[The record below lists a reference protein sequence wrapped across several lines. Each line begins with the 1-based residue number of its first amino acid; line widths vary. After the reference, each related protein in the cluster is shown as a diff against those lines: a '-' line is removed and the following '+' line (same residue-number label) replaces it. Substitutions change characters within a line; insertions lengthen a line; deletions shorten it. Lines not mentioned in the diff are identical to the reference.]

1 MNTHLSDLEI
11 QQLAEELNGGKKQFA
26 GHLEACHSCKAKYT
40 MYKLLFKEINL
51 SHSPVVPGSFTDKV
65 MEVVAKKQE
74 QKIMFYYRFF
84 YGVITGISLTAV
96 ILLELNINIIKMFT
110 EFHSVSPGKVS
121 AVESILLLGAVAFFY
136 ICLSG
141 YKNRF
146 KKNYLLSDITF

>member
-1 MNTHLSDLEI
+1 MNTHLTDLEI
-11 QQLAEELNGGKKQFA
+11 KHLAEELYEVEKQFT
-26 GHLEACHSCKAKYT
+26 GHLEACSSCSAKYA

-51 SHSPVVPGSFTDKV
+51 SHSPVVPAGFADKV
-65 MEVVAKKQE
+65 MEVVAKKRE
-74 QKIMFYYRFF
+74 QQIMFRYRFF
-84 YGVITGISLTAV
+84 YGAITGISLTAI

-121 AVESILLLGAVAFFY
+121 AVESVLLLGAVAFFY